1 MPKVMLYLDDET
13 AATLRRL
20 AKQRG
25 LPSSRLVAQ
34 LIQAEAGSEWPPELL
49 KALGSC
55 PEFPLS
61 RDIRK
66 SDVPDLPR
74 APL

>member
-1 MPKVMLYLDDET
+1 MAKVMLYLDDDT
-13 AATLRRL
+13 AAALKRL

-34 LIQAEAGSEWPPELL
+34 LIQAEVRSEWPPEFL
-49 KALGSC
+49 KTLGSC
-55 PEFPLS
+55 PDFPLA
-61 RDIRK
+61 RALRATE
-66 SDVPDLPR
+66 VPDLPR